1 MNLYLSLFVLLFAV
15 SSCKK
20 IEKVD
25 LATLAL
31 NEPIHNVYN
40 TNDTVLIGV
49 ETIEYPYDLIVEVI
63 NPGKYSYGDIDLK
76 GSRVLFLINAE
87 SLKTDSIT
95 RFGGAHYDM
104 SALSESNKLQDNLT
118 KYKAD
123 TNVYGVR
130 IEMKSPE
137 LKTALLNKL
146 ESKYGKGTKN
156 PNTDN
161 GQYWNIKAENKLIFF
176 ASDYDRLIIINNTNL
191 SKTCYWDSFN
201 GMIDLGGCDQDKY
214 LQSLVR
220 NATKPEDVKNKP
232 QLTIDKDWNIS
243 NLVIGKSTEEDI
255 KRFPSYSSFERLEE
269 YDGAS
274 AALKQVYYQDKYHDI
289 YFFFS
294 PNKTNPE
301 NHKENILQGYSI
313 TDFKK
318 VEISFDGPLK
328 PGTKWEDAIKM
339 FDSKR
344 ILNYQDLKISN
355 YLEIDHGPYKI
366 TLTFDEN
373 KQFSAIYFTDK

>member
-31 NEPIHNVYN
+31 NEPIHNVYA

-104 SALSESNKLQDNLT
+104 TALSESNKLQDNLT
-118 KYKAD
+118 KYRAD
-123 TNVYGVR
+123 TNIYGVR

-161 GQYWNIKAENKLIFF
+161 GQYWNVKAENKLILF
-176 ASDYDRLIIINNTNL
+176 APDYDRLIIINNTHL

-201 GMIDLGGCDQDKY
+201 GMIDLGGCDQEKY

-220 NATKPEDVKNKP
+220 NATKPEDVQNKP
-232 QLTIDKDWNIS
+232 QITIDKDWNI
-243 NLVIGKSTEEDI
+243 NKLVIGTSTEEDI
-255 KRFPSYSSFERLEE
+255 KSFPSHNSFERLEE

-274 AALKQVYYQDKYHDI
+274 AALKQVYYQDKYHDV

-294 PNKTNPE
+294 PSKTNPE
-301 NHKENILQGYSI
+301 NPKENILQGYSV

-328 PGTKWEDAIKM
+328 PGTAWEEAIKL
-339 FDSKR
+339 FDSKK
-344 ILNYQDLKISN
+344 ILNYADLKISN
-355 YLEIDHGPYKI
+355 YLEIDHGLYKV

-373 KQFSAIYFTDK
+373 KQFSAIYFSNK